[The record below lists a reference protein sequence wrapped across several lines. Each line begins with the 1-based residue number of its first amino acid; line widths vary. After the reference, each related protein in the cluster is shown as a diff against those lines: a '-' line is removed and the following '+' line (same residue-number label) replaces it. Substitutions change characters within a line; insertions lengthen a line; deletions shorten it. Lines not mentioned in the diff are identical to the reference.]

1 MTTYK
6 NIFKKLAMGTLV
18 LSGSMM
24 TVSCN
29 DWLTEDNPGSTK
41 LEDFYTSGEA
51 CVQNIN
57 GCYTPLA
64 WEYNNTYFSEWM
76 IGDIASD
83 DALKGGQNVA
93 DGKDTYDI
101 DNFKTNANNTVVL
114 DYYRA
119 KYQGIIRCNLALREV
134 EEYEIDETLPEELKN
149 RLLGEAYF
157 LRAFYYF
164 QLVRVFGG
172 VPLVDFVIDSSD
184 QWQQPRATEGEVY
197 EHIISDLQ
205 LAEQLLWDKNKYADE
220 DAGRATRGA
229 AQALLLKVN
238 LYNKNYDEAYKWGKK
253 FMDEQYATGQYTLF
267 GDYAQNFTLA
277 GENGSESVFE
287 IQYMAD
293 PTSDYG
299 QGNGFTRGTFTTIL
313 TRPRMS
319 ALGGNAGWGWNH
331 PTQNLYDEFE
341 AGDPR
346 REMTVGVPDAEAQS
360 EIEVNYLGSPYYNIK
375 TSYYE
380 GGTFPSLDHASRSP
394 LNYRLIRL
402 SDVMLLYAEAAL
414 ESGKDLNAAKTMLEA
429 VRARARAQATD
440 ANALPVFPN
449 YLGFADNTESLRA
462 AIRHERRVEL
472 GMEGHR
478 WFDLVRWGIVAEVMD
493 KDTGSYGSKESAE
506 ARAEMASFV
515 KGKNELFP
523 IPAEEIAL
531 NPMAQ
536 NPGY

>member
-1 MTTYK
+1 MAT
-6 NIFKKLAMGTLV
+6 IIKKAFLASCV
-18 LSGSMM
+18 ALSAVSL
-24 TVSCN
+24 TSCN
-29 DWLTEDNPGSTK
+29 DWLKEDSPGSTK
-41 LEDFYTSGEA
+41 LEDFFTSGEA
-51 CVQNIN
+51 CTQTVN

-64 WEYNNTYFSEWM
+64 WEFNHTYFCEWM
-76 IGDIASD
+76 IGDIASY

-93 DGKDTYDI
+93 DGSDAYDI
-101 DNFKTNANNTVVL
+101 DNFKVNANNGILL

-134 EEYEIDETLPEELKN
+134 AQYEPDETLSQEMKD

-157 LRAFYYF
+157 LRGLYYF
-164 QLVRVFGG
+164 QLVRIFGG
-172 VPLVDFVIDSSD
+172 VPLVDDVLDSSD
-184 QWQQPRATEGEVY
+184 KWIQPRATDAEVY
-197 EHIISDLQ
+197 AHIVDDLKA
-205 LAEQLLWDKNKYADE
+205 AEGMLWNKSKYADE
-220 DAGRATRGA
+220 DAGRATKGA

-238 LYNKNYDEAYKWGKK
+238 LYNKNYDEAYNWGRK
-253 FMDEQYATGQYTLF
+253 FMDEQFNAGEYSLF
-267 GDYAQNFTLA
+267 ADYAQNFTLA
-277 GENGSESVFE
+277 GENGQESVFE

-299 QGNGFTRGTFTTIL
+299 EGFGFTRGTFSIIL

-346 REMTVGVPDAEAQS
+346 LAETIGVPDAEAQS

-380 GGTFPSLDHASRSP
+380 GGTFPSLDHASRGP

-414 ESGKDLNAAKTMLEA
+414 ESGKDLGAAKTMLEN
-429 VRARARAQATD
+429 VRARARNMADGAV
-440 ANALPVFPN
+440 LPAFPG
-449 YLGFADNTESLRA
+449 YRGYSDNLESLRA

-478 WFDLVRWGIVAEVMD
+478 WFDLVRWGIAAEVMD
-493 KDTGSYGSKESAE
+493 RDSGSYGSRESAE
-506 ARAEMASFV
+506 ARAEMATFV
-515 KGKNELFP
+515 RGKHELFP
-523 IPAEEIAL
+523 IPSEELQL